1 MLTIFTLI
9 PTYFRGDKLNVI
21 DFLIDSDQ
29 GIAEF
34 LGASGES
41 LNELSLNN
49 IKKV

>member
-9 PTYFRGDKLNVI
+9 PTYFRGDKLYII

-29 GIAEF
+29 GITEF
-34 LGASGES
+34 LEASGES
-41 LNELSLNN
+41 LIELSLNN